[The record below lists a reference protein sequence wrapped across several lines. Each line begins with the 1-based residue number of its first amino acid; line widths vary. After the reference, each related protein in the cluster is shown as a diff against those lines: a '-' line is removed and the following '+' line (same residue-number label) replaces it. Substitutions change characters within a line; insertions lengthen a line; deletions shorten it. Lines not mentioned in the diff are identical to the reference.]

1 MGKSMNKVNV
11 IKTVLQNMT
20 SKNVGRLPSKS
31 LKSRLVTEANC
42 LAKIHLCE
50 QTTKRADPSSNTGM
64 VTVCMGMAQLSFID
78 IPKIFKLLF

>member
-1 MGKSMNKVNV
+1 MGKSMNKVNDV

-42 LAKIHLCE
+42 LAKIHMCE
-50 QTTKRADPSSNTGM
+50 QMTKCADPSSNTGHFLH
-64 VTVCMGMAQLSFID
+64 VDGTTKFHRH
-78 IPKIFKLLF
+78 